1 MTSALE
7 YSYIN
12 DEFLLKISQELMTRA
27 VRVKSAVREK
37 IERIYN
43 NSVVNT
49 AVSVDEESKEVAP
62 TPEVVESLFD
72 FEEETLKALNDKLNA
87 LQIQG
92 KVVSNTNRAV
102 LFTKALVSKIEGV
115 TARWF
120 SVMPEVED
128 KSVASELHSIEVTN
142 QLGGEV
148 VPGTWDDV
156 PENEL
161 TAAKEV
167 ELPPVVEP
175 TLETVPTVDIE
186 GQVKESESSTNELNA
201 IGVANQFDSDV
212 NTKEEVELPPAIEPT
227 LEAVPAVE
235 PSVNETP
242 VVPEVVSSNEPEV
255 PNFMPSIDE
264 LVPKVDSEETGE
276 YVPQPLD
283 FVPEPKVVLEEK
295 SDFVP
300 EPVVLVGNESEIGI
314 SSDSEE
320 TNNLPSFEE
329 NTPEIGKVN
338 TLENSTDSSDV
349 SDKDETKSMTIEDKI
364 ANLIQRRNA
373 NYANK
378 TDSTEV
384 TTVSEETPSEE
395 EDKSIRTDMPELTQA
410 HVLARLRRIN
420 NTMSEKDSTIKGLT
434 AKNEA
439 LKEEVVAGKEKIKGY
454 EAVVSDL
461 TARNS
466 DLASQNERLS
476 SRVAEVESASNAT
489 IAKLEAK
496 IAELTQSRT
505 DENESSKKALTELKE
520 KYASEMAE
528 IKEKHAIELRQ
539 VSESKE
545 KQIQAIYATISEAL
559 GEPVSGDDYGY
570 TKAA

>member
-37 IERIYN
+37 IGRIYN
-43 NSVVNT
+43 NSVVNNT
-49 AVSVDEESKEVAP
+49 VSVNEESKEVAP
-62 TPEVVESLFD
+62 TPEVVEPLFD
-72 FEEETLKALNDKLNA
+72 FGEETLKALNDKLNA

-128 KSVASELHSIEVTN
+128 KSIASELHSIEVTN

-156 PENEL
+156 PENEA
-161 TAAKEV
+161 TTTKEV

-186 GQVKESESSTNELNA
+186 GQVKENETSYNELNG
-201 IGVANQFDSDV
+201 IGVANQFDGEV
-212 NTKEEVELPPAIEPT
+212 NAKEEVELPPAIEPT
-227 LEAVPAVE
+227 LEAVPTVE

-242 VVPEVVSSNEPEV
+242 VIPEVVSSNEPEV

-264 LVPKVDSEETGE
+264 LVPKVDSEETDE

-295 SDFVP
+295 NDFVP
-300 EPVVLVGNESEIGI
+300 EPTLVGNEPEMSA
-314 SSDSEE
+314 SSDSVE

-329 NTPEIGKVN
+329 NIQESGEVN
-338 TLENSTDSSDV
+338 TLENSTASSDV
-349 SDKDETKSMTIEDKI
+349 SDKEEAKSMTIEEKI

-373 NYANK
+373 NYTDK

-384 TTVSEETPSEE
+384 TTVSEETPNEE
-395 EDKSIRTDMPELTQA
+395 EDKEVRADMPELTQA

-439 LKEEVVAGKEKIKGY
+439 LREEVVAGKEKIKGY

-496 IAELTQSRT
+496 IAELTQSKT
-505 DENESSKKALTELKE
+505 DESETSKKALAELKE

>member
-49 AVSVDEESKEVAP
+49 AVSVDEESKEVAS

-329 NTPEIGKVN
+329 RTPEIGEVN

-364 ANLIQRRNA
+364 ANLIQRRNT

-395 EDKSIRTDMPELTQA
+395 EDKSMRTDMPELTQA

>member
-37 IERIYN
+37 IGRIYN

-49 AVSVDEESKEVAP
+49 TVSVDEESKEVAP

-201 IGVANQFDSDV
+201 IGVANQFDSEV

-300 EPVVLVGNESEIGI
+300 EPVLVGNESEIGI

>member
-300 EPVVLVGNESEIGI
+300 EPVLVGNESEIGI
-314 SSDSEE
+314 SSDSEA

-329 NTPEIGKVN
+329 STPKIGKVN

>member
-37 IERIYN
+37 IGRIYN
-43 NSVVNT
+43 NSVVNNT
-49 AVSVDEESKEVAP
+49 VSVNEESKEVAP
-62 TPEVVESLFD
+62 TPEVVEPLFD
-72 FEEETLKALNDKLNA
+72 FEEETIKALNDKLNA

-102 LFTKALVSKIEGV
+102 LFTKALVSKMEGV

-128 KSVASELHSIEVTN
+128 KSIASELHSIEVTN

-156 PENEL
+156 PENEV
-161 TAAKEV
+161 TTTKEV

-175 TLETVPTVDIE
+175 TLETVPAVDIE
-186 GQVKESESSTNELNA
+186 GQVKENETSYNELNG
-201 IGVANQFDSDV
+201 IGVANQFDGEV
-212 NTKEEVELPPAIEPT
+212 NAKEEVELPPAIEPT
-227 LEAVPAVE
+227 LEAVPTVE

-242 VVPEVVSSNEPEV
+242 VIPEVVSSNEPEV

-264 LVPKVDSEETGE
+264 LVPKVDSEETDE

-295 SDFVP
+295 NDFVP
-300 EPVVLVGNESEIGI
+300 EPTLVGNEPEMSA
-314 SSDSEE
+314 SSDSVE

-329 NTPEIGKVN
+329 NIQESGEVN
-338 TLENSTDSSDV
+338 TLENSTASSDV
-349 SDKDETKSMTIEDKI
+349 SDKEEAKSMTIEEKI

-373 NYANK
+373 NYTDK

-384 TTVSEETPSEE
+384 TTVSEETPNEE
-395 EDKSIRTDMPELTQA
+395 EDKAMRADMPELTQA

-439 LKEEVVAGKEKIKGY
+439 LREEVVAGKEKIKGY

-496 IAELTQSRT
+496 IAELTQSKT
-505 DENESSKKALTELKE
+505 DESESSKKALAELKE

>member
-37 IERIYN
+37 IGRIYN

-49 AVSVDEESKEVAP
+49 TVSVDEESKEVAP

-201 IGVANQFDSDV
+201 IGVANQFDSEV

-300 EPVVLVGNESEIGI
+300 EPVLVGNESEIGI

-349 SDKDETKSMTIEDKI
+349 SDKDETKSMTIEDNI

>member
-37 IERIYN
+37 IGRIYN

-49 AVSVDEESKEVAP
+49 VSVNEESKEIEP
-62 TPEVVESLFD
+62 TPEVAEPLFD

-92 KVVSNTNRAV
+92 KVVSDTNRAV

-128 KSVASELHSIEVTN
+128 KSVVSELHSIGVTN
-142 QLGGEV
+142 QLGGEA

-156 PENEL
+156 PENEV
-161 TAAKEV
+161 TTTKEV

-175 TLETVPTVDIE
+175 TLEVVPT
-186 GQVKESESSTNELNA
+186 
-201 IGVANQFDSDV
+201 
-212 NTKEEVELPPAIEPT
+212 
-227 LEAVPAVE
+227 VE

-264 LVPKVDSEETGE
+264 LVPKVDSEETDE

-295 SDFVP
+295 NDFVP
-300 EPVVLVGNESEIGI
+300 EPTLVGNETEMSV

-320 TNNLPSFEE
+320 INNIPSFEE
-329 NTPEIGKVN
+329 NTKEGGEVN

-349 SDKDETKSMTIEDKI
+349 SDKNETKSMTIEEKI
-364 ANLIQRRNA
+364 ASLIQRRNA
-373 NYANK
+373 NYTDK

-395 EDKSIRTDMPELTQA
+395 KDKAMRADMPELTQA

-439 LKEEVVAGKEKIKGY
+439 LREEVVAGKEKIKGY

-476 SRVAEVESASNAT
+476 TRVAEVESASNAT

-496 IAELTQSRT
+496 IAELTQLKT
-505 DENESSKKALTELKE
+505 DESESSKKALAELKE

-570 TKAA
+570 TKTA